1 MIAQLSQTIGYLENQ
16 NEKYTNENKA
26 LREAQVEMEDRHTA
40 EVIELKKLKLKQVNL
55 NEGFEDGADER

>member
-1 MIAQLSQTIGYLENQ
+1 
-16 NEKYTNENKA
+16 
-26 LREAQVEMEDRHTA
+26 MEDRHTA